1 MTVSVWSEIAAVA
14 SGGALGCVGRYAME
28 HLPLTA
34 DKPWTTVITN
44 LIGCA
49 LIGIVS
55 AILAR
60 YAAASSLWPRLL
72 VTGLL
77 GGFTTFSA
85 FALHPVTLIRQ
96 GVWGEALLYVG
107 ISVTGGLAL
116 CGIALVFTEKILSRI

>member
-1 MTVSVWSEIAAVA
+1 MTGSVWSEIAAVA
-14 SGGALGCVGRYAME
+14 SGGALGCVARYAME

-34 DKPWTTVITN
+34 GKPWATVVTN

-55 AILAR
+55 AVLAR
-60 YAAASSLWPRLL
+60 YATASTLWPRLL

-85 FALHPVTLIRQ
+85 FALHPASLLRQ
-96 GVWGEALLYVG
+96 GAWGGALLYVG
-107 ISVTGGLAL
+107 VSVIGGIAL
-116 CGIALVFTEKILSRI
+116 CGIALVITEKILSRI